1 MSGEDIGRKW
11 RGSGEEVEIEWGIE
25 WGRERVSIEDGRLEG
40 CVEVR
45 GVCVRALEDADG
57 AIANLA

>member
-40 CVEVR
+40 VR
-45 GVCVRALEDADG
+45 WTADLKG
-57 AIANLA
+57 LGGRPT